1 MENGTIA
8 VVLFPIQIA
17 QTMRRVLSVLLIQ
30 IVVFAKQR
38 LRTENVFRIIFNSFV
53 QVLDGLGRTML
64 LQALA
69 VRKANENQKTKILN
83 ENIKTLFLAPLSPC
97 YCNSC
102 DQCMNRTGCG
112 NIWELFRKPD
122 WFLFWSIFSR
132 LVRSWWPQPS
142 KLFSGLPRKR
152 NLYRCPLH

>member
-30 IVVFAKQR
+30 NVVFAKQR
-38 LRTENVFRIIFNSFV
+38 LRTENVFRLIFNSFV

-69 VRKANENQKTKILN
+69 VRKANEVDENQKTKILN

-112 NIWELFRKPD
+112 NI
-122 WFLFWSIFSR
+122 
-132 LVRSWWPQPS
+132 
-142 KLFSGLPRKR
+142 
-152 NLYRCPLH
+152 